1 MSKEYPTRTLFLTHF
16 LILKS
21 IYLLCCPVLNPQIT
35 GDPDRPWEATLN
47 ESLVQSPIALAN
59 ENEILIF
66 KKKFT

>member
-1 MSKEYPTRTLFLTHF
+1 MVFFY
-16 LILKS
+16 LIC
-21 IYLLCCPVLNPQIT
+21 LLCCPVLNPQIT

-66 KKKFT
+66 KKKFTWQMISLI